1 MAVIA
6 TDTKRYATLVKK
18 EFWPEA
24 GWGKEVATTALA
36 FGTVA
41 KFSSGSWAALTAVPA
56 EGDKLGVVLLATAE
70 DSAKK
75 IVMVKGP
82 AILGKAELV
91 LWSGATDPNKAAV
104 YAALEAV
111 GIQVNDQI

>member
-1 MAVIA
+1 MPTIAV
-6 TDTKRYATLVKK
+6 DTKRYSALVKK

-24 GWGKEVATTALA
+24 GWGKEVAATTLP

-41 KFSSGSWAALTAVPA
+41 KFATGTWSALAAAPGA
-56 EGDKLGVVLLATAE
+56 DDKLGVVLLATEE
-70 DSAKK
+70 DGTKK
-75 IVMVKGP
+75 QIMVKGP
-82 AILGKAELV
+82 AIVGKAELV
-91 LWSGATDPNKAAV
+91 LWSGVTDPDKAAV